1 MTKDRRNI
9 CNKEDSE
16 FKQIN
21 LRGRKREREI
31 NRKSEDKRR
40 EVTNS
45 SGKGILIGKNGMGMQ
60 KKIGRWKKKKESR
73 IENTLGRG

>member
-31 NRKSEDKRR
+31 NRKSENKRR

-45 SGKGILIGKNGMGMQ
+45 SGKGDID
-60 KKIGRWKKKKESR
+60 REEWKGDVRRK
-73 IENTLGRG
+73 